1 MIFIVINTT
10 NDKHD
15 CFIINSDGEV
25 LYYGFLL
32 LKLSTDSI
40 NYSLKFNLCVHFWV
54 KKVGLDATEHYIY
67 STLGFLLN
75 KGLTAYMS

>member
-40 NYSLKFNLCVHFWV
+40 NYSLKFNLCVHF
-54 KKVGLDATEHYIY
+54 
-67 STLGFLLN
+67 
-75 KGLTAYMS
+75 